1 MEIQS
6 KPLFAL
12 FCALL
17 PILTGCSQIAVPPPV
32 IPAGPSDFSSLDRAP
47 IVRIVDGDTVRIQLN
62 GEEMPVR
69 LIGVDTPETVHP
81 QKPVEEFGKEA
92 ALFLE
97 SLLKGEEVWLE
108 YDPANKTDRYGR
120 LLAYLYR
127 VPDGLNVNLEI
138 IRQGYGH
145 ALLTY
150 PHPYL
155 DEYREM
161 GRRARMLNKGLYAE

>member
-108 YDPANKTDRYGR
+108 YDP
-120 LLAYLYR
+120 

-155 DEYREM
+155 DDYREM